1 VSLIKLKMYFLL
13 RRFSETGNGGATM
26 EYIRKKDDISG
37 DIVEN
42 QEVVANIYVMRCF
55 AVTMIVFTVAFVL
68 DLLGIFVVD
77 QKLMIKAY
85 VPSII
90 IYLIVYFVSKLI
102 PSSSRKKK
110 YVILTGII
118 IIFTLMGVFI
128 TYHVVLVALLPF
140 LYATL
145 YSSKKIMNYVYVL
158 TVVSTIIVV
167 YCGYYYG
174 LCDANMTLLTISN
187 LENHIVDGHF
197 ALSEL
202 NPDPNINLMMYYV
215 VPRCLV
221 YIAFVAVCRSIYKIV
236 SSSLEK
242 ARLTAE
248 LEKAKLEAESAN
260 RAKSQFLAKMSHEIR
275 TPINAVMGLN
285 EMILRD
291 SGEEKIQK
299 YAYDVKNSSMV
310 LLSII
315 NDVLDS
321 AKIES
326 GMMELV
332 PVEYELGSIINDL
345 YNMIVMRARDKNLEL
360 VFDIDP
366 AIPRGYY
373 GDDKRIRQI
382 VLNLLTNAVKYT
394 NKGTVTLKVTGRTEG
409 EKGILCFLVKDTGIG
424 IKPENIDKIYDEFQ
438 RFDVSRN
445 RNVEGTGLGMNIAQQ
460 FLKLMGSE
468 LHIKSEYEKGSEFW
482 FELEQEI
489 VDSEALGDFREETL
503 GAAKEAVYKTG
514 YTAPEAKILVVD
526 DNGMNRMVFAAILE
540 PTKIQ
545 VYEAESGKECLL
557 MLEKERFDIIFLDHM
572 MPEPDGIETLH
583 IMKERKLN
591 EGVPVIV
598 FTANAI
604 AGERE
609 RYIAEGFDN
618 FIAKPVMPEQLDELI
633 LRYLPAELIKRMV

>member
-1 VSLIKLKMYFLL
+1 
-13 RRFSETGNGGATM
+13 M

>member
-1 VSLIKLKMYFLL
+1 
-13 RRFSETGNGGATM
+13 M
-26 EYIRKKDDISG
+26 EYIRKKDDDISG
-37 DIVEN
+37 YIEN
-42 QEVVANIYVMRCF
+42 QEVVANTYVMRCF
-55 AVTMIVFTVAFVL
+55 AVTMIVFTFAFVL
-68 DLLGIFVVD
+68 NLLGIFVVD

-90 IYLIVYFVSKLI
+90 IYLIVYFISKLI
-102 PSSSRKKK
+102 PSSNRKKK

-158 TVVSTIIVV
+158 TVMSTIIVV
-167 YCGYYYG
+167 YCGYYFG

-187 LENHIVDGHF
+187 LENHVVDGYF

-202 NPDPNINLMMYYV
+202 NPNPNFNLMMYYV
-215 VPRCLV
+215 VPRCLI

-248 LEKAKLEAESAN
+248 LEKAKLEAENAN
-260 RAKSQFLAKMSHEIR
+260 KAKSQFLAKMSHEIR

-291 SGEEKIQK
+291 SSEDKIQK
-299 YAYDVKNSSMV
+299 YAHDVKNSSMV

-332 PVEYELGSIINDL
+332 PAEYELGSIINDL
-345 YNMIVMRARDKNLEL
+345 YNMISIKAEDKGLEL

-366 AIPRGYY
+366 TLPKGYY

-382 VLNLLTNAVKYT
+382 ILNLLTNAVKYT
-394 NKGTVTLKVTGRTEG
+394 SKGSVAFKVTGRVEG
-409 EKGILCFLVKDTGIG
+409 ENAVLCFSIKDTGIG
-424 IKPENIDKIYDEFQ
+424 IKPEDIDSIYDAFK
-438 RFDVSRN
+438 RFDISRN
-445 RNVEGTGLGMNIAQQ
+445 RNVESTGLGMNIAQQ
-460 FLKLMGSE
+460 FLKLMDSE
-468 LHIKSEYEKGSEFW
+468 LHITSEYEKGSEFS
-482 FELEQEI
+482 FEIEQPVINHEK
-489 VDSEALGDFREETL
+489 LGEF
-503 GAAKEAVYKTG
+503 KEGSFKVVENEVYMSG

-526 DNGMNRMVFAAILE
+526 DNSMNRMVFAAILE
-540 PTKIQ
+540 PTMMQ
-545 VYEAESGKECLL
+545 VTEAESGKECLEL
-557 MLEKERFDIIFLDHM
+557 VKREKFDIIFLDHM
-572 MPEPDGIETLH
+572 MPEMDGIEVLH
-583 IMKERKLN
+583 IIKEQKLC
-591 EGVPVIV
+591 EDTPIIV

-604 AGERE
+604 AGDRE
-609 RYIAEGFDN
+609 RYLEEGFDD
-618 FIAKPVMPEQLDELI
+618 FISKPIMPERLDEVI
-633 LRYLPAELIKRMV
+633 LRYLPSRLVK